1 MISVL
6 RLGAPQFFWLWYA
19 KTGSQTR
26 GREKV
31 RVMKLAQYRLGMYGV
46 RFSVTVAQIRV
57 STLDR
62 DERWIGN
69 TWTQR
74 HVRSACI
81 VVAGRL
87 G

>member
-1 MISVL
+1 
-6 RLGAPQFFWLWYA
+6 
-19 KTGSQTR
+19 
-26 GREKV
+26 
-31 RVMKLAQYRLGMYGV
+31 MKLAQYRLGMYGV
-46 RFSVTVAQIRV
+46 RFSVTVAQIRM